1 MEKTQDGDYDLI
13 LRLETNHSE
22 LIAIVKSVDR
32 ILSAV
37 QHELMH
43 LRLLHER
50 IKR

>member
-1 MEKTQDGDYDLI
+1 MKKTQDRDYDLI

-32 ILSAV
+32 TLSAA
-37 QHELMH
+37 QHELTH
-43 LRLLHER
+43 LRLLYER